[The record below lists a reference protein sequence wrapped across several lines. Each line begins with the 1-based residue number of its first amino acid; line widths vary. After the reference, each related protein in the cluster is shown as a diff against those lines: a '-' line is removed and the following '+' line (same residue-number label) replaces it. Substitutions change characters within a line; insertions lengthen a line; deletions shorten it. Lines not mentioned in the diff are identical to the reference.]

1 MVAFKVFEFC
11 GIFGGFFSFAYDTIL
26 SCILMIRREHVA
38 FFVFISGP
46 FSVLLPEGGDM
57 LFVMVFMP

>member
-1 MVAFKVFEFC
+1 VVFSEDF
-11 GIFGGFFSFAYDTIL
+11 FFSYAYDTIL
-26 SCILMIRREHVA
+26 SCVLMIRPECEA